1 MKQISRRTNP
11 TGLSEV
17 DRRHFSL
24 RMNDDGKAE
33 RTFWLERFDFKAA
46 GIPAEALIN
55 CVATAGA
62 SEQYFTLGSASKFSK
77 AARPV
82 NELVRNKPLRFR
94 FVFHMPG
101 EKKLIGFADGVRP
114 IDESGNL
121 GGSLVDIFPTDLNG
135 PVWELDLPAVGAE
148 ASAKPCILVERSIFP
163 VAPAAVNHHWFVSL
177 VMPEVMRRVAL
188 RIAEDSGALD
198 NDDTWTGTWNAY
210 IAQLDVGPPPE
221 EEDDRVEEW
230 AASVVRKFA
239 STGQLRLQ
247 IDRLI
252 GEMQGEVTE

>member
-24 RMNDDGKAE
+24 RMSDDGKSE

-46 GIPAEALIN
+46 GIPAEAMIN

-62 SEQYFTLGSASKFSK
+62 SEQYFSLGVASNFNRTAYAVS
-77 AARPV
+77 
-82 NELVRNKPLRFR
+82 ELVHNKPIRFR
-94 FVFHMPG
+94 FVFHMSG
-101 EKKLIGFADGVRP
+101 DKKLIGFADGVRP

-121 GGSLVDIFPTDLNG
+121 GGSLVDILPTDLNG
-135 PVWELDLPAVGAE
+135 PVWELDLPAANAE

-188 RIAEDSGALD
+188 RIAEDPGALD
-198 NDDTWTGTWNAY
+198 NDDTWTGTWKAY
-210 IAQLDVGPPPE
+210 IDQLNVGAPPE
-221 EEDDRVEEW
+221 DEDDRVEEW
-230 AASVVRKFA
+230 AASVVRRFS
-239 STGQLRLQ
+239 STGQLRRQ
-247 IDRLI
+247 IDRLL
-252 GEMQGEVTE
+252 GEMQGELTE